1 VTAAPIIVKIGGR
14 ALEAP
19 DAPREL
25 AHALQRLDRRVVLV
39 HGGGAEVTAWCD
51 RLGIAAHFEDGLR
64 VTDPATLDVVAAVLA
79 GLANKRLV
87 ATLRDAGFD
96 AVGLSALDGGTA
108 MLEPH
113 ADARRLG
120 AVGQVRRGDPSLV
133 LALLARGSV
142 PVLASVGDHAG
153 GLLNLNADDFAA
165 ALAAALGAEE
175 LVLLSD
181 TAGLVLDGAVVPRL
195 DTAGIAAALARP
207 DVTGGMRPKLEA
219 ARTALARGVARVWVA
234 SWSGP
239 DTLSGLLANEG
250 TGTRFEPDAIHA
262 SLPTTHSTEEALP

>member
-1 VTAAPIIVKIGGR
+1 MRAAPIIVKIGGR

-25 AHALQRLDRRVVLV
+25 AHALQRLDRPVTLV
-39 HGGGAEVTAWCD
+39 HGGGAEVTAWCG
-51 RLGIAAHFEDGLR
+51 RLGIAPRFEDGLR
-64 VTDPATLDVVAAVLA
+64 VTDAATLDVVAAVLA

-108 MLEPH
+108 TLEPH
-113 ADARRLG
+113 VDAGKLG
-120 AVGQVRRGDPSLV
+120 LVGQVQSVDPSLV
-133 LALLARGSV
+133 RTLLARGST

-153 GLLNLNADDFAA
+153 RLLNLNADDFAA
-165 ALAAALGAEE
+165 ALAGALGAED

-181 TAGLVLDGAVVPRL
+181 TAGLVLEGAVVPRL
-195 DTAGIAAALARP
+195 DAAGIAAALARP
-207 DVTGGMRPKLEA
+207 DVTGGMRPKLLA
-219 ARTALARGVARVWVA
+219 ARAALAHGVARVWVT

-239 DTLSGLLANEG
+239 DTLSRLLADQG
-250 TGTRFEPDAIHA
+250 TGTRFESGTTPAPSPDA
-262 SLPTTHSTEEALP
+262 HSTEEALP